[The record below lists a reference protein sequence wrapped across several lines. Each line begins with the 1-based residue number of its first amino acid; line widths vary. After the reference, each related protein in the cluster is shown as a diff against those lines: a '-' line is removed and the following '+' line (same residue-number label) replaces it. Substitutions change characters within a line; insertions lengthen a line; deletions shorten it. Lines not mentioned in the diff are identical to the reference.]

1 MRMCKLLRTIY
12 LLACKMEDCS
22 RNSLFVKKSAS
33 TRISV
38 CLLKMKRILLKKKK
52 KRQKWKISWTD
63 ECMHMHMCLSVPK
76 LMVMQSILQELS
88 EPSLGWIHL
97 QLLGIDWLLHFIY
110 FYNSHTLP
118 IKDQTILVAGLK
130 FLKVLDVTLE
140 SALSYSPLKGLAQW
154 WIYKYKHKLKKL
166 LLKQN
171 AQIWT

>member
-1 MRMCKLLRTIY
+1 
-12 LLACKMEDCS
+12 
-22 RNSLFVKKSAS
+22 
-33 TRISV
+33 
-38 CLLKMKRILLKKKK
+38 
-52 KRQKWKISWTD
+52 
-63 ECMHMHMCLSVPK
+63 MCLSEPK

-97 QLLGIDWLLHFIY
+97 QLLGIDWLLYFIY

-140 SALSYSPLKGLAQW
+140 SALSYSSLKGLAQW

-166 LLKQN
+166 FLQQN
-171 AQIWT
+171 AQIWS